1 MLLAEAGAS
10 TMTGF
15 LGTMTE
21 VATWIFGQVTK
32 VGETIMST
40 PYLLVGTGIFLI
52 GGAIG
57 IFGRLLSKH

>member
-1 MLLAEAGAS
+1 
-10 TMTGF
+10 MTGF

>member
-1 MLLAEAGAS
+1 MLLAEAS

-15 LGTMTE
+15 LGTMSE

-40 PYLLVGTGIFLI
+40 PYLLVGTGIFFFFF
-52 GGAIG
+52 AIG